1 MFEIIV
7 SVLLVILVFEQFD
20 LWERI
25 KEMTQKETKTANKHP
40 KKFRIGGM
48 GAIVIVAIVASLII
62 TYFQVRYQVEI
73 ESSRVAVEELIRW
86 NQELSNITR
95 AVPAEEYLVNA
106 SLDFTSL
113 YWVKFVE
120 NALLY
125 TLIPVLIGLSK
136 AFAVDE
142 VIKYKERY
150 ITDVEHQAEE
160 VHEDPIVDPVVE
172 EHTES
177 PVIEEDHNHFT
188 E

>member
-25 KEMTQKETKTANKHP
+25 KEMTQKETKTADKQP

-48 GAIVIVAIVASLII
+48 GAIVIVAVIASLII

-95 AVPAEEYLVNA
+95 AVPAEEYMVNA

-113 YWVKFVE
+113 YWVKFV
-120 NALLY
+120 
-125 TLIPVLIGLSK
+125 
-136 AFAVDE
+136 
-142 VIKYKERY
+142 
-150 ITDVEHQAEE
+150 
-160 VHEDPIVDPVVE
+160 
-172 EHTES
+172 
-177 PVIEEDHNHFT
+177 
-188 E
+188 